1 MELAGLDITK
11 ELPETVKGTIAR
23 KLDLLDDTDRRLLTT
38 ASVQGYEFDTLVL
51 SDVELDP
58 ADVEERM
65 DAWPARITW

>member
-1 MELAGLDITK
+1 
-11 ELPETVKGTIAR
+11 
-23 KLDLLDDTDRRLLTT
+23 LLDDTDRRLLTT